1 MQRLRSSTEND
12 ASPGGGCC
20 CLCRR
25 RYRCLLRPGLICRRA
40 AGINAVKLVFKRITR
55 RGMTSHDG
63 DRARGKNKNT
73 TAQPA
78 TGITDVKSKR
88 RQRQNVRPNAGALVS
103 TARPP
108 HIALTPVSLWE
119 ASRDDVTPTFCAI
132 DVTESPVHHR
142 RHLHHPISSVFVL
155 CYRGVVC
162 SQ

>member
-1 MQRLRSSTEND
+1 MSL
-12 ASPGGGCC
+12 PP
-20 CLCRR
+20 
-25 RYRCLLRPGLICRRA
+25 RYRLRPGLICRRA

-73 TAQPA
+73 TAYPA

-88 RQRQNVRPNAGALVS
+88 RQRQNVRLDAGAVAP

-119 ASRDDVTPTFCAI
+119 ASRDDVTPAFRAI
-132 DVTESPVHHR
+132 VVTESPVYHR
-142 RHLHHPISSVFVL
+142 RHHHQPISSVFSSCV
-155 CYRGVVC
+155 
-162 SQ
+162 